1 MALVAGERKPPHVA
15 DIHLTTSRGLILNLD
30 HSRIAAKRCHFP
42 TDWQEEAARQSNDGG
57 SSQGFGYTAR
67 ALLERR
73 VTSNWFVGT
82 AIDIQQ
88 AKDYAPSHFLLYVRY
103 SAAGW
108 QGDMDLPPQPLIP
121 YADW

>member
-1 MALVAGERKPPHVA
+1 MWRERTENWSWELGA
-15 DIHLTTSRGLILNLD
+15 SGSWS
-30 HSRIAAKRCHFP
+30 HSRTKTMPRYPLMNLIP

-88 AKDYAPSHFLLYVRY
+88 AKITHPAISCSTYVI
-103 SAAGW
+103 
-108 QGDMDLPPQPLIP
+108 PPPDGRVTWI
-121 YADW
+121 YRRSR

>member
-1 MALVAGERKPPHVA
+1 CGKKIGPDPRNFNQRVSLGRN
-15 DIHLTTSRGLILNLD
+15 DLLI
-30 HSRIAAKRCHFP
+30 RTFP
-42 TDWQEEAARQSNDGG
+42 NGGG

-67 ALLERR
+67 ALIERR

-82 AIDIQQ
+82 AVDIQQ
-88 AKDYAPSHFLLYVRY
+88 AKDYAPSHLLLYVRY

-108 QGDMDLPPQPLIP
+108 QGDMDLPPQPLVP

>member
-1 MALVAGERKPPHVA
+1 MN
-15 DIHLTTSRGLILNLD
+15 LI
-30 HSRIAAKRCHFP
+30 P

-88 AKDYAPSHFLLYVRY
+88 AKITHPAISCSTYVI
-103 SAAGW
+103 
-108 QGDMDLPPQPLIP
+108 PPPDGRVTWI
-121 YADW
+121 YRRSR

>member
-1 MALVAGERKPPHVA
+1 MRLARGRIHAPKPCRVYP
-15 DIHLTTSRGLILNLD
+15 LMNLI
-30 HSRIAAKRCHFP
+30 P

-82 AIDIQQ
+82 AIDI
-88 AKDYAPSHFLLYVRY
+88 P
-103 SAAGW
+103 AGER
-108 QGDMDLPPQPLIP
+108 LRTQPFPALRTLFRRRM
-121 YADW
+121 AG

>member
-1 MALVAGERKPPHVA
+1 MN
-15 DIHLTTSRGLILNLD
+15 LI
-30 HSRIAAKRCHFP
+30 P

-88 AKDYAPSHFLLYVRY
+88 AKIT
-103 SAAGW
+103 
-108 QGDMDLPPQPLIP
+108 PQPFPALRTLFRRRM
-121 YADW
+121 AG

>member
-1 MALVAGERKPPHVA
+1 
-15 DIHLTTSRGLILNLD
+15 I
-30 HSRIAAKRCHFP
+30 P